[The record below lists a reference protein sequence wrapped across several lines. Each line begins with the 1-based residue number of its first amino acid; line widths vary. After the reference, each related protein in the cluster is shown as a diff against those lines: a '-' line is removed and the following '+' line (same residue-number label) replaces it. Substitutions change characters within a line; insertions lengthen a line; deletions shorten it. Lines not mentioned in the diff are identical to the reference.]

1 VTGDARL
8 LRRLWLAVFLLFA
21 AVAHGNFETEDAGF
35 TMQAA
40 RSLWRRGDSGLLRAD
55 QGGDSLG
62 EALGAAY
69 IRKQGTCGKLGGNGV
84 AYTWFPIGHV
94 YLFVPVVA
102 VGEALAGPSR
112 AADEAFRR
120 AVAPGLV
127 GDQLAGSPSF
137 VRGTPVLT
145 QGLIALLVPATFAAC
160 SAALLFLLARALG
173 SSPRAAVGV
182 ALAVLVATQ
191 ASAFGREQLS
201 DGPGLAFLLAAL
213 LAVVVVDQGRGTAR
227 TALLGGLCGGAAVLL
242 RYQNAALLVALGLAL
257 LIACVRQRRLGLV
270 AVFTLGVVPSAAL
283 LLAVDFARFGDPF
296 DTGYPKTADWLDQ
309 PIWLGSAKI
318 LFGAGRGAMWFSPV
332 LWLALPAALRAA
344 TTPRLRWLAWAL
356 FLFPLLFFA
365 QARGWQGGQCWAAR
379 YQTHGLVALL
389 ALVLPQ
395 AQPWRRWPKAWWAT
409 VVCGVFVTVSSV
421 VAPVRGV
428 LQLGAQAVAAVG
440 TPGKPDDLT
449 GWQPRYT
456 PLLANWRYALADATG
471 LFEFDDAAWQAN
483 SIASD
488 PIVAVFGVDPQTA
501 EQRLP
506 PQRWEDRRFR
516 HLWWRFWADL
526 TGVPSWALLAPVALA
541 LAVALARLA
550 TASRPA
556 PSDSSTTR

>member
-1 VTGDARL
+1 MSGDARV

-21 AVAHGNFETEDAGF
+21 ALAHGNFETEDSGF

-69 IRKQGTCGKLGGNGV
+69 IRQESTCGKVGRNDV

-94 YLFVPVVA
+94 YLFVPFVA

-127 GDQLAGSPSF
+127 GDQLAGSPAF
-137 VRGTPVLT
+137 VRGTPVVT
-145 QGLIALLVPATFAAC
+145 QGLIALLVPAGFAAC
-160 SAALLFLLARALG
+160 SAALLFLLARSLG
-173 SSPRAAVGV
+173 SAPRPAVGV
-182 ALAVLVATQ
+182 ALAILLCTQ
-191 ASAFGREQLS
+191 AFAFGREQLS
-201 DGPGLAFLLAAL
+201 DGPGLTFLLAAL
-213 LAVVVVDQGRGTAR
+213 LAVAVLSQGRGSAR

-242 RYQNAALLVALGLAL
+242 RYQNAALMVAIGIAL
-257 LIACVRQRRLGLV
+257 LLACVRQRRLALVGAFALGL
-270 AVFTLGVVPSAAL
+270 LPSAAL

-296 DTGYPKTADWLDQ
+296 DTGYPKTSDWLDQ
-309 PIWLGSAKI
+309 PVWLGAAKI
-318 LFGAGRGAMWFSPV
+318 LFGAGRGAMWFSPL

-344 TTPRLRWLAWAL
+344 TTPKLRWLAWAL

-395 AQPWRRWPKAWWAT
+395 AQPWRRWPKAWRTAIA
-409 VVCGVFVTVSSV
+409 CGALVSLTSV

-440 TPGKPDDLT
+440 TPGDPADLT

-456 PLLANWRYALADATG
+456 PLLANWTYALATANG
-471 LFEFDDAAWQAN
+471 VFELDDEDRQFSTYAPYAVQE
-483 SIASD
+483 
-488 PIVAVFGVDPQTA
+488 VFGVMPQDDA
-501 EQRLP
+501 QRLP
-506 PQRWEDRRFR
+506 PMRWEDRGFR

-541 LAVALARLA
+541 LAVAAARLA
-550 TASRPA
+550 TAIRPA